1 MTKSILIV
9 DDDSLTRDIMRV
21 HLESHGY
28 RIEEAQNGIKAIE
41 AIKNGKIDAMVL
53 DILMPV
59 SDGIEVLVWLKKEG
73 GGKLP
78 VVVFTQADENSTLSY
93 KKIAEQFG
101 AIKSFP
107 KPITEENVHSA
118 VALLESAME
127 A

>member
-1 MTKSILIV
+1 MASKCSCG
-9 DDDSLTRDIMRV
+9 SRKR
-21 HLESHGY
+21 
-28 RIEEAQNGIKAIE
+28 
-41 AIKNGKIDAMVL
+41 
-53 DILMPV
+53 
-59 SDGIEVLVWLKKEG
+59 

>member
-9 DDDSLTRDIMRV
+9 DDDSLTRDIMRA

-73 GGKLP
+73 G
-78 VVVFTQADENSTLSY
+78 
-93 KKIAEQFG
+93 
-101 AIKSFP
+101 
-107 KPITEENVHSA
+107 
-118 VALLESAME
+118 
-127 A
+127 

>member
-28 RIEEAQNGIKAIE
+28 RIEEAQNGIKAID

-73 GGKLP
+73 G
-78 VVVFTQADENSTLSY
+78 
-93 KKIAEQFG
+93 
-101 AIKSFP
+101 
-107 KPITEENVHSA
+107 
-118 VALLESAME
+118 
-127 A
+127 

>member
-73 GGKLP
+73 GKLP